1 MKLKGIMVGNRRK
14 LLKCG
19 LPQIIFTD
27 FDGCLTDDRVFL
39 NEHGHEFVAAN
50 RKDGLAIGIMKTLG
64 IEVVI
69 ISKEKNKVVTAR
81 AEKLDIV
88 VYQGVDNK
96 VEAID
101 QHLQRICP
109 LSSPISFWY
118 VGNDRN
124 DIEALLRSDLAICPR
139 DAIPEV
145 RRICDVTLRTRGGYG
160 IFSELL
166 REMENAR

>member
-1 MKLKGIMVGNRRK
+1 MKS
-14 LLKCG
+14 
-19 LPQIIFTD
+19 
-27 FDGCLTDDRVFL
+27 
-39 NEHGHEFVAAN
+39 
-50 RKDGLAIGIMKTLG
+50 LG

-81 AEKLDIV
+81 AKKLDLV

-101 QHLQRICP
+101 RHLQRTCL
-109 LSSPISFWY
+109 LSPQPSFWY

-124 DIEALLRSDLAICPR
+124 DIDALLKSDLAICPR

-145 RRICDVTLRTRGGYG
+145 RRICDVILRTRGGYG

-166 REMENAR
+166 REIENAC